1 MDCSTPGSSV
11 LQYLPEFAQIR
22 ITGSVMLSNQLILC
36 HTLLLCLQSFPASG
50 SLPMTQLFTSV
61 AKVLC
66 IASAL
71 VLPMNTQGWFPLG
84 LTGLIS
90 FQSNGLSRV
99 FYNIT
104 IWKHRFFNTQC
115 SFWSNS
121 HTYMP
126 TGKII
131 PLMLHTDLHQQS
143 DISTFNTLIS
153 WLQSPSTVIL
163 EPKKR
168 KSVTAP
174 PRSLLLFTMKWWSW
188 MPGS

>member
-61 AKVLC
+61 AKVLY

-131 PLMLHTDLHQQS
+131 PLMLHTDLQQS